1 MAQSAVFTT
10 VRAVFSMMASV
21 LMSAVPSSTVAISL
35 LSCPR
40 PMRQGTHLPQDWA
53 WHSCKNDRD
62 ISTGHSPGGLAAM
75 RRSTSR

>member
-1 MAQSAVFTT
+1 MAQSAVFTM
-10 VRAVFSMMASV
+10 VRAVFSIMAMV
-21 LMSAVPSSTVAISL
+21 LMSAVPSSTVSMSL

-53 WHSCKNDRD
+53 WHSFRNASD
-62 ISTGHSPGGLAAM
+62 ISTGHRPGGLAAM